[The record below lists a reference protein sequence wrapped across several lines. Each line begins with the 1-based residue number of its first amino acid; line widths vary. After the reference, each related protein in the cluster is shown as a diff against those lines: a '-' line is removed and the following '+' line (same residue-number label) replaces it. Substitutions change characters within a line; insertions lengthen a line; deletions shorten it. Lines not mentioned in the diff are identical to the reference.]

1 MHGDMSSRNTP
12 RGLLT
17 VARKEFADHLTDP
30 AFLVLAFLLIAVCIV
45 PFHQGLEEYEHYLA
59 QLADPVKLAAYG
71 TGGPPGQA
79 MQIIYGQLPDV
90 ISTAGAVLAIAMGF
104 DLVSRER
111 QTGSLKL
118 LLARPVFRDEIIAG
132 KALGGLAALAVSI
145 AAGLGLSVALLLFR
159 GIVPRADDLVSILL
173 FGLATVALLAF
184 YFCLALAISTVTKKS
199 GKAFLYALIVF
210 FILSTLV
217 PVVGSE
223 VRNDVAGYSL
233 YAFDYTDRSD
243 YQSVRETY
251 EATRALIDSVVT
263 VFSPQMNYETVVQYA
278 LNPRTTEFQAFIRH
292 LDLLP
297 FGTEAHPLDAIARC
311 WQNVLLLLLAPIALF
326 GLAFMAFLRMD
337 IR

>member
-1 MHGDMSSRNTP
+1 MHGDTSSRNAP

-30 AFLVLAFLLIAVCIV
+30 AFLVLAFLLIAVCTV
-45 PFHQGLEEYEHYLA
+45 PFQQGLEGYERYLA
-59 QLADPVKLAAYG
+59 LLADPVKLAAYG
-71 TGGPPGQA
+71 TRGPTTQA
-79 MQIIYGQLPDV
+79 IQIIYWRLPDV
-90 ISTAGAVLAIAMGF
+90 ISTAGAILAIAMGF

-118 LLARPVFRDEIIAG
+118 LLARPVFRDEIITG
-132 KALGGLAALAVSI
+132 KALGGLAALTVSI
-145 AAGLGLSVALLLFR
+145 AAGLALSVAVLLFR
-159 GIVPRADDLVSILL
+159 GIVPGADDLVSILL

-184 YFCLALAISTVTKKS
+184 YFCLALAISTTTRKS

-217 PVVGSE
+217 PTVGSE
-223 VRNDVAGYSL
+223 VLNDIAGPYSDIQ
-233 YAFDYTDRSD
+233 DYTNHADR
-243 YQSVRETY
+243 QSARETY
-251 EATRALIDSVVT
+251 EATRALIGNVVT

-278 LNPRTTEFQAFIRH
+278 LNPRTTEYQAFRGP
-292 LDLLP
+292 LDVLP
-297 FGTEAHPLDAIARC
+297 FGTEAHPLDAMARC